1 MTRGQRKYFDLNN
14 SILEGNKISVNLS
27 VNLENHVTS
36 LRKKA
41 SQKLHA
47 LARISH
53 YMDLNKRRNLMK
65 AFITSQFSYCP
76 LIWMFH
82 SRSLN
87 NKINRIHERAL
98 RLVYQNNLSFSELL
112 DIDNSVTVHQKNL
125 QVLVPEIYK
134 VKNGIAP
141 DIINDIFE
149 LQNPSYNLRSSCNQ
163 FSRENVKA
171 VHYGIQ
177 SVRYIGPKIWELVPN
192 NIKYSN
198 SSSKFKKL
206 IKSWKPEA
214 PADCARHTLP
224 K

>member
-1 MTRGQRKYFDLNN
+1 
-14 SILEGNKISVNLS
+14 
-27 VNLENHVTS
+27 
-36 LRKKA
+36 
-41 SQKLHA
+41 
-47 LARISH
+47 
-53 YMDLNKRRNLMK
+53 MK

-82 SRSLN
+82 SRNLN

-112 DIDNSVTVHQKNL
+112 DLDNSVTVHLKYL
-125 QVLVPEIYK
+125 QVLVTEIYK

-141 DIINDIFE
+141 EIMKDIFE

-163 FSRENVKA
+163 FRRKNIKTG
-171 VHYGIQ
+171 HYGLQ
-177 SVRYIGPKIWELVPN
+177 SVRCLDPKIRELVPN

-198 SSSKFKKL
+198 SLSKFKKL

-214 PADCARHTLP
+214 CPCRLCKTYVAQVGFI
-224 K
+224 